1 MQSNAFRLQ
10 LAYMK
15 ILVTGGSGFIGSN
28 FIKYWFQQHPEDSI
42 INLDKMTYAANPRN
56 LVEFE
61 NSPNYKFVKGDIL
74 DEKLVDELMSQ
85 VDTVVHF
92 AAESHVDR
100 SINDPSLFIKTNV
113 LGTYTLLNSALKH
126 QIKRFHHIST
136 DEVFG
141 SIPLDSSDQF
151 NESTPYDPSSPY
163 SASKAS
169 SDHLVRSFVKTFNF
183 PATISNCSNNYGPYQ
198 HPEKMIPRSIT
209 NLLTGSKIKVYGQG
223 LNFRDWLH
231 VEDHCRAIELI
242 LLNGKIGETYCVGGL
257 KKGTSNMDLVR
268 LMLKLMN
275 KTEESLEYVA
285 DRPAHDNYAVNWDK
299 INTELGWE
307 PKYDLESGLKQTID
321 WYTENETWWRETKK
335 EAEEFY
341 IKLNQIKKL

>member
-1 MQSNAFRLQ
+1 MLLTPS
-10 LAYMK
+10 LAYNGLTMK
-15 ILVTGGSGFIGSN
+15 LLITGGFGFIGSN
-28 FIKYWFQQHPEDSI
+28 FIKHWFSAHPDDSI

-56 LVEFE
+56 LTEFE
-61 NSPNYKFVKGDIL
+61 DKPNYQFVKGDIL
-74 DEKLVDELMSQ
+74 DEKTVDDLVSQ
-85 VDTVVHF
+85 VDAVVHF

-100 SINDPSLFIKTNV
+100 SIDDPSLFVCTNV
-113 LGTYTLLNSALKH
+113 LGTYNLLMAAKKYN
-126 QIKRFHHIST
+126 KRFHHIST

-141 SIPLDSSDQF
+141 SIEMGSSDQF
-151 NESTPYDPSSPY
+151 SESTPYDPSSPY

-169 SDHLVRSFVKTFNF
+169 SDHLVRSFYKTFGL
-183 PATISNCSNNYGPYQ
+183 PITISNCSNNYGPYQ

-209 NLLTGSKIKVYGQG
+209 NLLTDQKIKVYGQG

-242 LLNGKIGETYCVGGL
+242 LLNGKIGETYCIGGL
-257 KKGTSNMDLVR
+257 KKGTSNMELVQ
-268 LMLKLMN
+268 LMLKLMG
-275 KTEESLEYVA
+275 KDESSLEYVA

-299 INTELGWE
+299 INKELGWE

-321 WYTENETWWRETKK
+321 WYTTNTSWWQETKA

-341 IKLNQIKKL
+341 KKLNSLKK

>member
-1 MQSNAFRLQ
+1 
-10 LAYMK
+10 MK
-15 ILVTGGSGFIGSN
+15 LLITGGLGFIGSN
-28 FIKYWFQQHPEDSI
+28 FIKHWFTAHPNDSI

-56 LVEFE
+56 LTEFE
-61 NSPNYKFVKGDIL
+61 GKLNYQFIKGDIL
-74 DEKLVDELMSQ
+74 DEITVDKLVSQ
-85 VDTVVHF
+85 IDTIVHF

-100 SINDPSLFIKTNV
+100 SIDDPSLFVRTNV
-113 LGTYTLLNSALKH
+113 LGTYNLLMAAKKYN
-126 QIKRFHHIST
+126 KRFHHIST

-141 SIPLDSSDQF
+141 SIEMGSDDQF

-169 SDHLVRSFVKTFNF
+169 SDHLVRSFHKTFGL
-183 PATISNCSNNYGPYQ
+183 PVTISNCSNNYGPYQ

-209 NLLTGSKIKVYGQG
+209 NLLTDQKIKVYGQG

-242 LLNGKIGETYCVGGL
+242 LLNGKIGQTYCIGGL
-257 KKGTSNMDLVR
+257 KKGTSNMELVK
-268 LMLKLMN
+268 LMLKLMG
-275 KTEESLEYVA
+275 KDESSLEYVA

-299 INTELGWE
+299 INRELGWE
-307 PKYDLESGLKQTID
+307 PKYDLESGLKQTVD
-321 WYTENETWWRETKK
+321 WYTANTSWWQETKA

-341 IKLNQIKKL
+341 KKLNSPKK

>member
-1 MQSNAFRLQ
+1 
-10 LAYMK
+10 MK

-28 FIKYWFQQHPEDSI
+28 FIKYWFKNHPEDSI

-61 NSPNYKFVKGDIL
+61 SSPNYKFVQGDIL
-74 DEKLVDELMSQ
+74 DEKTVDELVSQ
-85 VDTVVHF
+85 VNTIVHF

-100 SINDPSLFIKTNV
+100 SIDDPSLFVKTNV
-113 LGTYTLLNSALKH
+113 LGTYNLLMAAKKYNV
-126 QIKRFHHIST
+126 RFHHIST

-141 SIPLDSSDQF
+141 TIALDDTVTQF
-151 NESTPYDPSSPY
+151 SEATPYDPSSPY

-169 SDHLVRSFVKTFNF
+169 SDHLVRSFYKTFGL
-183 PATISNCSNNYGPYQ
+183 AITISNCSNNYGPYQ

-209 NLLTGSKIKVYGQG
+209 SLLSGGKIKIYGQG

-231 VEDHCRAIELI
+231 VEDHCRAIEAI
-242 LLNGKIGETYCVGGL
+242 LLKGKIGETYCIGGL
-257 KKGTSNMDLVR
+257 KKGTSNMELVK
-268 LMLKLMN
+268 LLLKLMN
-275 KTEESLEYVA
+275 KGEDSLEYVA

-299 INTELGWE
+299 INRELGWE
-307 PKYDLESGLKQTID
+307 PKYDLESGMKQTVD
-321 WYTENETWWRETKK
+321 WYTQNTDWWQETKK

-341 IKLNQIKKL
+341 IKLNNLKK

>member
-1 MQSNAFRLQ
+1 
-10 LAYMK
+10 MK
-15 ILVTGGSGFIGSN
+15 LLITGGSGFIGSN
-28 FIKYWFQQHPEDSI
+28 FIKHWFSNHPEDSI

-56 LVEFE
+56 LTEFE
-61 NSPNYKFVKGDIL
+61 GKSNYQFIKGDIL
-74 DEKLVDELMSQ
+74 DEKLVDDLVSQ
-85 VDTVVHF
+85 VDTIVHF

-100 SINDPSLFIKTNV
+100 SIDDPSLFVRTNV
-113 LGTYTLLNSALKH
+113 LGTYNLLMAAKKYN
-126 QIKRFHHIST
+126 KRFHHIST

-141 SIPLDSSDQF
+141 SIEMGSSDQF
-151 NESTPYDPSSPY
+151 RESTPYDPSSPY

-169 SDHLVRSFVKTFNF
+169 SDHLVRSFYKTFGL
-183 PATISNCSNNYGPYQ
+183 PVTISNCSNNYGPYQ

-209 NLLTGSKIKVYGQG
+209 NLLTDQKIKVYGQG

-242 LLNGKIGETYCVGGL
+242 LEKGKIGETYCIGGL
-257 KKGTSNMDLVR
+257 KKGTSNMELVR
-268 LMLKLMN
+268 LMLKLMG
-275 KTEESLEYVA
+275 KDESFIEYVD

-299 INTELGWE
+299 INRELGWE

-321 WYTENETWWRETKK
+321 WYSANTIWWQETKL

-341 IKLNQIKKL
+341 KKLNSLKK

>member
-1 MQSNAFRLQ
+1 
-10 LAYMK
+10 MK
-15 ILVTGGSGFIGSN
+15 LLITGGFGFIGSN
-28 FIKYWFQQHPEDSI
+28 FIKYWFKNHPQDFI

-74 DEKLVDELMSQ
+74 DEKIVDELVSQ
-85 VDTVVHF
+85 VDTIVHF

-100 SINDPSLFIKTNV
+100 SIDDPSLFVRTNV
-113 LGTYTLLNSALKH
+113 LGTYNLLIAAKKY

-141 SIPLDSSDQF
+141 TIELDSTDQF
-151 NESTPYDPSSPY
+151 NEDTPYDPSSPY

-169 SDHLVRSFVKTFNF
+169 SDHLVRSFFKTFGL
-183 PATISNCSNNYGPYQ
+183 PVTISNCSNNYGPFQ

-209 NLLTGSKIKVYGQG
+209 SLLSGGKIKIYGQG
-223 LNFRDWLH
+223 VNFRDWLH
-231 VEDHCRAIELI
+231 VEDHCRAIEAI
-242 LLNGKIGETYCVGGL
+242 LLKGTVGETYCIGGL
-257 KKGTSNMDLVR
+257 KKGTSNMELVR
-268 LMLKLMN
+268 LILKLMN
-275 KTEESLEYVA
+275 KGEDSLEYVA

-299 INTELGWE
+299 INQKLGWQ
-307 PKYDLESGLKQTID
+307 PQYDFESGLKQTID
-321 WYTENETWWRETKK
+321 WYTQNQTWWQETKK

-341 IKLNQIKKL
+341 IKLNEIKK

>member
-1 MQSNAFRLQ
+1 
-10 LAYMK
+10 MK

-28 FIKYWFQQHPEDSI
+28 FIKYWFKNHPDDSI

-61 NSPNYKFVKGDIL
+61 NSPNYKFVQGDIL
-74 DEKLVDELMSQ
+74 DEKTVDELVSQ
-85 VDTVVHF
+85 VNAIVHF

-100 SINDPSLFIKTNV
+100 SIDDPSLFVKTNV
-113 LGTYTLLNSALKH
+113 LGTYNLLMAAKKYNV
-126 QIKRFHHIST
+126 RFHHIST

-141 SIPLDSSDQF
+141 TIALDDTVTQF
-151 NESTPYDPSSPY
+151 SESTPYDPSSPY

-169 SDHLVRSFVKTFNF
+169 SDHLVRSFYKTFGLQI
-183 PATISNCSNNYGPYQ
+183 TISNCSNNYGPYQ

-209 NLLTGSKIKVYGQG
+209 SLLSGGKIKIYGQG

-231 VEDHCRAIELI
+231 VEDHCRAIEAI
-242 LLNGKIGETYCVGGL
+242 LLKGKIGETYCIGGL
-257 KKGTSNMDLVR
+257 KKGTSNMELVK
-268 LMLKLMN
+268 LLLKLMN
-275 KTEESLEYVA
+275 KGEDSLEYVA

-299 INTELGWE
+299 INHELGWE
-307 PKYDLESGLKQTID
+307 PKYDLESGMKQTVD
-321 WYTENETWWRETKK
+321 WYTQNTDWWQETKK

-341 IKLNQIKKL
+341 IKLNSLKK

>member
-1 MQSNAFRLQ
+1 
-10 LAYMK
+10 MK
-15 ILVTGGSGFIGSN
+15 LLITGGSGFIGSN
-28 FIKYWFQQHPEDSI
+28 FIKHWFSNHPEDSI

-56 LVEFE
+56 LTEFE
-61 NSPNYKFVKGDIL
+61 GKSNYQFIKGDIL
-74 DEKLVDELMSQ
+74 DEKLVDDLVSQ
-85 VDTVVHF
+85 VDTIVHF

-100 SINDPSLFIKTNV
+100 SIDDPSLFVRTNV
-113 LGTYTLLNSALKH
+113 LGTYNLLMAAKKYN
-126 QIKRFHHIST
+126 KRFHHIST

-141 SIPLDSSDQF
+141 SIEMGSSDQF
-151 NESTPYDPSSPY
+151 RESTPYDPSSPY

-169 SDHLVRSFVKTFNF
+169 SDHLVRSFYKTFGL

-209 NLLTGSKIKVYGQG
+209 NLLTDQKIKVYGQG

-242 LLNGKIGETYCVGGL
+242 LEKGKIGETYCIGGL
-257 KKGTSNMDLVR
+257 KKGTSNMELVR
-268 LMLKLMN
+268 LMLKLMG
-275 KTEESLEYVA
+275 KDESFIEYVD

-299 INTELGWE
+299 INKELGWE
-307 PKYDLESGLKQTID
+307 PQYDLESGLKQTID
-321 WYTENETWWRETKK
+321 WYSANTIWWQETKA

-341 IKLNQIKKL
+341 KKLNSLKK

>member
-1 MQSNAFRLQ
+1 
-10 LAYMK
+10 MK
-15 ILVTGGSGFIGSN
+15 LLVTGGSGFIGSN
-28 FIKYWFQQHPEDSI
+28 FIKLWFTNHPSDSI

-56 LVEFE
+56 LTEFE
-61 NSPNYKFVKGDIL
+61 GKSNYQFVKGDIL
-74 DEKLVDELMSQ
+74 DEKIVDELVSQ
-85 VDTVVHF
+85 VDAIVHF

-100 SINDPSLFIKTNV
+100 SIDDPSLFVRTNV
-113 LGTYTLLNSALKH
+113 LGTYNLLMAAKKYNT
-126 QIKRFHHIST
+126 RFHHIST

-141 SIPLDSSDQF
+141 SVELDSDRQF

-169 SDHLVRSFVKTFNF
+169 SDHLVRSFYKTFGLSV
-183 PATISNCSNNYGPYQ
+183 TISNCSNNYGPYQ

-209 NLLTGSKIKVYGQG
+209 NLLNGEKIKVYGQG

-242 LLNGKIGETYCVGGL
+242 LLNGKIGETYCIGGL
-257 KKGTSNMDLVR
+257 KKGTSNMELVR
-268 LMLKLMN
+268 LMLKLMG
-275 KTEESLEYVA
+275 KDESSLEYVA

-299 INTELGWE
+299 INKELGWE
-307 PKYDLESGLKQTID
+307 PKYDLESGLQQTID
-321 WYTENETWWRETKK
+321 WYTTNTSWWQETKA

-341 IKLNQIKKL
+341 KKLNSLKK

>member
-1 MQSNAFRLQ
+1 
-10 LAYMK
+10 MK
-15 ILVTGGSGFIGSN
+15 LLVTGGLGFIGSN
-28 FIKYWFQQHPEDSI
+28 FIKYWFVTHPDDSI
-42 INLDKMTYAANPRN
+42 INLDKMTYAANSRN

-61 NSPNYKFVKGDIL
+61 GKSNYKFVKGDIS
-74 DEKLVDELMSQ
+74 DQNIVDELASQ
-85 VDTVVHF
+85 VNAIVHF

-100 SINDPSLFIKTNV
+100 SIDDPSLFVRTNV
-113 LGTYTLLNSALKH
+113 LGTYNLLMAAKKYNT
-126 QIKRFHHIST
+126 RFHHIST

-141 SIPLDSSDQF
+141 SIKMDSTDQF

-169 SDHLVRSFVKTFNF
+169 SDHLVRSFYKTFGL
-183 PATISNCSNNYGPYQ
+183 PITISNCSNNYGPYQ

-209 NLLTGSKIKVYGQG
+209 NLITNQKIKVYGQG

-242 LLNGKIGETYCVGGL
+242 LLKGEIGETYCIGGL
-257 KKGTSNMDLVR
+257 KKGTSNMELVN
-268 LMLKLMN
+268 LILKLMN
-275 KTEESLEYVA
+275 KDESSLEYVA

-299 INTELGWE
+299 INQKLGWK
-307 PKYDLESGLKQTID
+307 PKYDLESGIKQTID
-321 WYTENETWWRETKK
+321 WYTQNTFWWQETKA

-341 IKLNQIKKL
+341 KKLNSLKK